1 MKKSVFI
8 FICFSFLLV
17 FVLSFA
23 FERHAARADDPDTLG
38 MCPGYS
44 NTVTE
49 TDPGYSK
56 DINEAGDNECNLS
69 GNQIKISIPF
79 PGLGA
84 ATKKYYPVSYQAYAP
99 KKCSGGSSSGKDCV
113 SSADCGG
120 GQCVAGEEIFC
131 YTRTSHEC
139 YYVTGLQQYIRLMYM
154 FLVGAIGIVSVG
166 MLVFG
171 GYQYIL
177 SQGNPTKIGD
187 AKDTVI
193 NSILGL
199 ALGLLSYV
207 ILFSVNPQITSLSI
221 PLLPP
226 VPSLESGSGAKR
238 VCNSRETSRPD
249 KKPMTCGEFFQTNND
264 PNNAEWCI
272 GSYCD
277 TVFGAFCL
285 IEPLTTNPHLLAN
298 GKCVKSYEFS
308 SKDVKQID
316 PNSGIKTAIPDGT
329 AVNLDAAAWTFST
342 YQCTKGTGDTNI
354 DEISVDCNNSNE
366 IDKTCYV
373 VQKDQDKSLV
383 YDGKNERIDP
393 ASYRMAGCV
402 RK

>member
-1 MKKSVFI
+1 MKKSAFL
-8 FICFSFLLV
+8 FLCFSFLLV

-23 FERHAARADDPDTLG
+23 FEKPAFADDPDSLG

-44 NTVTE
+44 NSVPE
-49 TDPGYSK
+49 NDPNYSK
-56 DINEAGDNECNLS
+56 DINEAGDNECTLS

-84 ATKKYYPVSYQAYAP
+84 ATQKYYPVQYQAYAP
-99 KKCSGGSSSGKDCV
+99 QKCSGGSNNGKNCV
-113 SSADCGG
+113 SSADCGT
-120 GQCVAGEEIFC
+120 GQCVSGEEVFC
-131 YTRTSHEC
+131 YTRTAHEC

-187 AKDTVI
+187 AKDTII

-238 VCNSRETSRPD
+238 VCNSRETTRPD
-249 KKPMTCGEFFQTNND
+249 KKPMVCGEFYQTNTDQND
-264 PNNAEWCI
+264 PEWCI

-285 IEPLTTNPHLLAN
+285 IESLNTNPSLL
-298 GKCVKSYEFS
+298 GHGECVKSYEFS
-308 SKDVKQID
+308 SKDMKQID
-316 PNSGIKTAIPDGT
+316 PNTGTKTPIPDGT
-329 AVNLDAAAWTFST
+329 AVDLDVAAWTWTSEV
-342 YQCTKGTGDTNI
+342 CTKGTGETSEA
-354 DEISVDCNNSNE
+354 EISVDCNDTNE
-366 IDKTCYV
+366 IDQTCYV
-373 VQKDQDKSLV
+373 VQKNPDKPLV
-383 YDGKNERIDP
+383 YDGKMTRIDP